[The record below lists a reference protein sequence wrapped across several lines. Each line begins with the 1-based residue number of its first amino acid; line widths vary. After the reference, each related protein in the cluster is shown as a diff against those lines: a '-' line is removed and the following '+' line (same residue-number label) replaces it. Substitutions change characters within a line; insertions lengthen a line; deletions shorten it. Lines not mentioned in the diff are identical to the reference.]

1 MFEDALR
8 FPWNGEKKIETQAIG
23 GVLTLLG
30 VFVIPILF
38 VYGYLVRV
46 IRQTASGEV
55 DEPPAFDDWGRLL
68 TDGVVGFVIT
78 LVYTLIPGIVIT
90 VGALVV
96 FGSFG
101 VVGSAATDTGGGGA
115 LAVGGLLVT
124 LLIGVVSLVLFLVA
138 VYVVPAA
145 VAAFARTGEF
155 AAAFS
160 PSVLRSMLTDRRY
173 AMAWIVAVAIGI
185 LAQVVGGAVSA
196 TGVGAIL
203 VPFLTFYGNVAG
215 AYAIGVGIA
224 DIDAVGA
231 SDEETPA
238 GRPAV

>member
-30 VFVIPILF
+30 VFFVPILF
-38 VYGYLVRV
+38 VYGYLIRV
-46 IRQTASGEV
+46 IRQTASGTV
-55 DEPPAFDDWGRLL
+55 DEPPVFTDWKELL
-68 TDGVVGFVIT
+68 VDGFVGFAIS
-78 LVYTLIPGIVIT
+78 LVYTLIPGLVIT
-90 VGALVV
+90 VGAVVV

-101 VVGSAATDTGGGGA
+101 VVGSAAADSGGGGL
-115 LAVGGLLVT
+115 LAAGGLLLALV
-124 LLIGVVSLVLFLVA
+124 IGLVSVVLFVAA

-155 AAAFS
+155 GAAFS
-160 PSVLRSMLTDRRY
+160 PSILRPMLTDRRY
-173 AMAWIVAVAIGI
+173 ASAWVVAVAIAI
-185 LAQVVGGAVSA
+185 LAQIAGGAASA

-215 AYAIGVGIA
+215 AYAIGVGISEL
-224 DIDAVGA
+224 DTFGGT
-231 SDEETPA
+231 DEETPA
-238 GRPAV
+238 AQPAV